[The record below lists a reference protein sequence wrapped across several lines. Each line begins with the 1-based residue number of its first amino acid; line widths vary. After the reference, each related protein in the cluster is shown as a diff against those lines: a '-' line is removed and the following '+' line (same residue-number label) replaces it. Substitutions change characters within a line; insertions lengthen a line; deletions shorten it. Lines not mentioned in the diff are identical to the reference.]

1 MNRLFKKTRTGKSRP
16 TRLLMNAARTAFPI
30 TCTCFCLCLM
40 IAPASVFAMDEERQE
55 VHVSVNGD
63 DQNDGSATAPL
74 ATIGAAAERAQPGDT
89 ITVHEGVYRER
100 VNPVRGGDCDRSR
113 IVFRVAPGG
122 NAVIKGSERI
132 TGWVNEKNDA
142 WKVVLPNEFFGDF
155 NPYADAI
162 FGDWFNPEGRKHHTG
177 AVYLNE
183 HWLTEAAELAP
194 VLEPAETDPLWF
206 ARVDEE
212 HTTIWAQFKDVD
224 PNEAKVEI
232 NVRRTVFYPEK
243 PGVDYITVRGFTMM
257 HAATPW
263 APPTA
268 EQIGLIGTHWSR
280 GWIIEDNDISYSTCV
295 GVTLGKHGDKY
306 DNTSADTAEGYVETI
321 RRARDNHG
329 WSKETIGHH
338 IVRNN
343 RISHCE
349 QAGLVGSLGAVFSEI
364 SGNVI
369 HDIHVRR
376 LFSGHEMAGIKIHGA
391 VDFLIRDNLI
401 YRTYR
406 GIWLD
411 WMTQGARISGNV
423 FFDNGPEQDIY
434 FEVNHGPY
442 VVDNNLFLSPRTMKD
457 RSQGGVYAHNL
468 FAGSLKFWPEL
479 YRETPYLKPH
489 STEVAGFGDHPGGDT
504 HFFNNIF
511 IESELDVYDDAEHP
525 MRMAGN
531 VYLRDAKPAR
541 HEKSPLVAAVSDPK
555 IELIRE
561 NSKLLLRMLLDRDLR
576 TENNVMVTS
585 DLLGEAVVPG
595 VPFLDYDGSPLR
607 VDTDYFG
614 NPRDSEHPF
623 PGPFESPGTGKIEID
638 LTKPAWQKH

>member
-1 MNRLFKKTRTGKSRP
+1 MNRLFEKSRTGESRR
-16 TRLLMNAARTAFPI
+16 TTLLTNAARTILPM
-30 TCTCFCLCLM
+30 TCFSLCLM
-40 IAPASVFAMDEERQE
+40 LAPASVLAVDEERRE
-55 VHVSVNGD
+55 FHVSVNGD
-63 DQNDGSATAPL
+63 DQNDGSRTAPF
-74 ATIGAAAERAQPGDT
+74 ATIGAAAERARPGDT

-100 VNPVRGGDCDRSR
+100 VNPVQGGAGDRSR
-113 IVFRVAPGG
+113 IVFRAAPGE

-132 TGWVNEKNDA
+132 TGWVNENNDT

-155 NPYADAI
+155 NPYADVI
-162 FGDWFNPEGRKHHTG
+162 YGDWFNPQGRKHHTG
-177 AVYLNE
+177 AVYLDE
-183 HWLTEAAELAP
+183 HWLTEAAELSP
-194 VLEPAETDPLWF
+194 VLEPVGEDPLWF
-206 ARVDEE
+206 ARVDDE
-212 HTTIWAQFKDVD
+212 HTTIWAQFEDVD

-232 NVRRTVFYPEK
+232 NVRRTVFYPEE
-243 PGVDYITVRGFTMM
+243 PGVDFITVRGFTLM

-280 GWIIEDNDISYSTCV
+280 GWIIEDNDIRYSTCV
-295 GVTLGKHGDKY
+295 GVTLGKYGDEW
-306 DNTSADTAEGYVETI
+306 DNTSEDTAEGYVKTI
-321 RRARDNHG
+321 DRALENGWSRDN
-329 WSKETIGHH
+329 IGGH

-349 QAGLVGSLGAVFSEI
+349 QAGIVGSLGAVFSEI
-364 SGNVI
+364 TGNVI

-376 LFSGHEMAGIKIHGA
+376 LFSGHEMSGIKIHGA

-479 YRETPYLKPH
+479 HRETPYLEPH
-489 STEVAGFGDHPGGDT
+489 STEVAGFGDHPGGNT

-511 IESELDVYDDAEHP
+511 IESELDVYDDAKHP

-531 VYLRDAKPAR
+531 VYLRGAKPAI
-541 HEKSPLVAAVSDPK
+541 HETAPFIPADSDPQ

-561 NSKLLLRMLLDRDLR
+561 NAALLLRMVLDADLR
-576 TENNVMVTS
+576 TDNNVIVTTG
-585 DLLGEAVVPG
+585 LLGEAIVPG
-595 VPFLDYDGSPLR
+595 LPFLDHDGSPLD

-614 NPRDSEHPF
+614 EPRDPERPH
-623 PGPFESPGTGKIEID
+623 PGPFESPGTGEIEID
-638 LTKPAWQKH
+638 LTKPAWQKER